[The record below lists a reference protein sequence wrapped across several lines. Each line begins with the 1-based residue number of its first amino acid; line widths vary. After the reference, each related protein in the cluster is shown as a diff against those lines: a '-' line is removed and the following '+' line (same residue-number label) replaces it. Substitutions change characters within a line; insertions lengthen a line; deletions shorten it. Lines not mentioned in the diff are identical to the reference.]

1 MTKQEMLQEMD
12 ERAWRHE
19 ADKDSSYEDAKEEYD
34 EMIEELSD
42 DFTMFPNGRDYDSED
57 EEGI

>member
-12 ERAWRHE
+12 ERAWGHE
-19 ADKDSSYEDAKEEYD
+19 TDKDSSYEDVKEEYD
-34 EMIEELSD
+34 EMIEEFSD